1 MKLKIALATATAM
14 GVLMGGAWAN
24 NGNTLY
30 IEQLG
35 ESNVADVNQSAG
47 GGNND
52 IGTVGDP
59 VTQSG
64 DRNNFR
70 YSNTPSGSGVN
81 NDITKAEQIGDD
93 NIINVQN
100 WNNSNNNTISDL
112 QQNGDANRA
121 RIHMNGSDNG
131 GVGIALQQGNANHLV
146 IEQSGSS
153 SSGNTVV
160 AVSQIG
166 NNNGLGP
173 DGNGDWRRAG
183 TYIFQSGT
191 ENTVTESRIVG
202 DDNIGPAGGSNT
214 YRNTHRIEQRGVD
227 NTASAVTLGSKIG
240 TQYNQIWILQTG
252 DENSSNVKQGLN
264 TSSTGNIANVTQ
276 TGNNNEANGDQQG
289 SGNSLTVN
297 QIGDD
302 NLVDSIQIGND
313 NVAAANITGSGNG
326 SGALS
331 GVALTRANAFGLSSG
346 SIIQEG
352 NLNAASLTISN
363 SDNNQFAFLQ
373 DGDSNSIVGTV
384 SGGGS
389 NSATMTQVG
398 SNNISNFSQVGT
410 FNQVAVSQ

>member
-30 IEQLG
+30 IEQSG

-52 IGTVGDP
+52 IGTSVDP

-70 YSNTPSGSGVN
+70 YSNTLSGSGVN
-81 NDITKAEQIGDD
+81 NDITKAEQDGDD
-93 NIINVQN
+93 NVIDVQN

-112 QQNGDANRA
+112 QQIGDTNRA
-121 RIHMNGSDNG
+121 RIHMNGSDSG
-131 GVGIALQQGNANHLV
+131 GVGTALQQGDANHLV
-146 IEQSGSS
+146 IEQSGST
-153 SSGNTVV
+153 GNTVV

-166 NNNGLGP
+166 NNNGLAP
-173 DGNGDWRRAG
+173 DGNGDRRRAG
-183 TYIFQSGT
+183 TFILQSGT
-191 ENTVTESRIVG
+191 DNTVTESRIEG
-202 DDNIGPAGGSNT
+202 NDNIGPAGNSNT

-227 NTASAVTLGSKIG
+227 NAASAVTLGSKIG
-240 TQYNQIWILQTG
+240 TEYNQIWILQTG
-252 DENSSNVKQGLN
+252 DENSSTVNQGLN
-264 TSSTGNIANVTQ
+264 TSSTGNTANVTQ
-276 TGNNNEANGDQQG
+276 TGNNNNGNGDQQG

-302 NLVDSIQIGND
+302 NLVDSIQIGDD
-313 NVAAANITGSGNG
+313 NVAIANITGSDNG
-326 SGALS
+326 SGTLS
-331 GVALTRANAFGLSSG
+331 GVALARANAFDLSSG

-389 NSATMTQVG
+389 NSAAMTQVG